1 MTNERNYGTSN
12 GHAITDADIERLVAE
27 AERGYDLAKLK
38 PRPGRKPMG
47 STAAEVVPVRLNPEL
62 KLAVELRAAADH
74 TTSSE
79 IIRQALREF
88 LDVA

>member
-1 MTNERNYGTSN
+1 MTNKRNYGMSN
-12 GHAITDADIERLVAE
+12 GHAITDADIERLAAE

>member
-1 MTNERNYGTSN
+1 VTQNRIHGTSN
-12 GHAITDADIERLVAE
+12 GHSISDSDIEQLAAE

-38 PRPGRKPMG
+38 PRPGRKPIG
-47 STAAEVVPVRLNPEL
+47 SAAAEVVPVRLNPEL
-62 KLAVELRAAADH
+62 KLAVEQRAAADH